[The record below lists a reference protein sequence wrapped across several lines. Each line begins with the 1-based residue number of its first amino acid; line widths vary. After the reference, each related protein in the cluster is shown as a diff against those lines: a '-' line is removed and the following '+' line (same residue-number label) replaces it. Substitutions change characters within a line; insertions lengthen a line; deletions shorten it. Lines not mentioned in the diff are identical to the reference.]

1 MNQGFKSVSARLLA
15 LCCLLVGSELELE
28 LGDRHGR
35 VETFRTRS
43 RTVKDS
49 VASVHAHLILQFF
62 ASLLLV
68 RVLIRKTERKRS
80 EYELHEG
87 MS

>member
-43 RTVKDS
+43 RTVEDS
-49 VASVHAHLILQFF
+49 VASVHAQLVLE
-62 ASLLLV
+62 SLLALRTV
-68 RVLIRKTERKRS
+68 RILIKVKSALSSR
-80 EYELHEG
+80 
-87 MS
+87 